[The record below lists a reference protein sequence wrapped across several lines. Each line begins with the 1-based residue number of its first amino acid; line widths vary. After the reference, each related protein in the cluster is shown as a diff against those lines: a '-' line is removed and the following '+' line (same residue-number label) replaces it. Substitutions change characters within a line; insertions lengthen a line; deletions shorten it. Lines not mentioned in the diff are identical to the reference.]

1 MNYQVIIPAAG
12 SGKRMG
18 AGFNKLFL
26 EMKSRPIIAYT
37 LDVFVSD
44 THCEKIILVIQETDR
59 EMFNELLKQYTTDIE
74 IVLVVGGD
82 ERQDSV
88 YAGMCAADPHGIVLV
103 HDGARPFIDHLTI
116 HQLVE
121 SADATGA
128 AIAAVP
134 VKDTIKKVANMH
146 VIETVERSS
155 LWQIQT
161 PQAFHYSILMRAH
174 EQAKQDR
181 YLGTDEASLVERI
194 DEQSVQIVTAHYD
207 NIKLTTQE
215 DLFFADAILTKR
227 KAQNG

>member
-44 THCEKIILVIQETDR
+44 THCKKIILVIQETDR

-121 SADATGA
+121 TADATGA

-194 DEQSVQIVTAHYD
+194 DELSVQIVTAHYD

>member
-1 MNYQVIIPAAG
+1 
-12 SGKRMG
+12 
-18 AGFNKLFL
+18 
-26 EMKSRPIIAYT
+26 
-37 LDVFVSD
+37 
-44 THCEKIILVIQETDR
+44 
-59 EMFNELLKQYTTDIE
+59 
-74 IVLVVGGD
+74 
-82 ERQDSV
+82 
-88 YAGMCAADPHGIVLV
+88 MCAADPHGIVLV

-121 SADATGA
+121 TADATGA

-194 DEQSVQIVTAHYD
+194 DEQSVQIVMAHYD